1 MRFAAGKTRRMWR
14 GTPECAIHD
23 TGDGPSFAYGA
34 TMKSY
39 VLSPTEKDAIV
50 RKELKLVEVYL
61 DNMRSTSAWH
71 LHTVMGFA
79 RDSRSSLRKA
89 SALVGYTG
97 QWWRDIWL
105 YFATILPL
113 FVPVN
118 VLFGATIFTGLVAF
132 VTGALSV
139 VTMEPRVVEVPFLLI
154 FKMTKTILVPV
165 VHAPHWIISNGGA
178 SLIIL
183 AALLCSSVLL
193 KSFWLREIDIRRRRI
208 EHLWDAALSKTT
220 A

>member
-1 MRFAAGKTRRMWR
+1 MLFR
-14 GTPECAIHD
+14 
-23 TGDGPSFAYGA
+23 S
-34 TMKSY
+34 MKSC

-61 DNMRSTSAWH
+61 DNMRSTSAWR
-71 LHTVMGFA
+71 LFTVVDFA

-105 YFATILPL
+105 YFATILL

-118 VLFGATIFTGLVAF
+118 LAFGAAIFAGLVTF
-132 VTGALSV
+132 VSGALSV
-139 VTMEPRVVEVPFLLI
+139 VTMEPKVVEVPFLLI
-154 FKMTKTILVPV
+154 FKMTKTILAPV
-165 VHAPHWIISNGGA
+165 VRAPHWIISNGSA

-183 AALLCSSVLL
+183 AALLCSSALL

-208 EHLWDAALSKTT
+208 EHLWDASLSKTT